1 MTRIGRIAAAAGV
14 VLLALGLVFSLISST
29 PSTFPGIVI
38 AAGVL
43 LIVAWP
49 VLSLSTLQ
57 QRGRQ
62 AALRSTSL
70 VVGSLLVL
78 ALLGMVNF
86 LAARHTLRWDTT
98 RTKRYS
104 LSQQTRQVLNTLT
117 SDVEALAFFQ
127 ENEGQAAKDVL
138 QEYAAASRRFTFQMI
153 DPDRKPEVALQHKVR
168 EYGTIVLTDGTK
180 SERITSSTEQDITSA
195 LVRLG
200 KEEPSTVRFLT
211 GHGERSI
218 SDEDQQGIANL
229 AQALKDE
236 NYDVEEVLLLRDGI
250 PPASDVLVVAG
261 ATSELLP
268 SEDDSLGLFV
278 ARGGRVLI
286 CLEQKP
292 APAFEAL
299 LSAKGISP
307 RDDVIID
314 ASGLGS
320 LFGMSEVVPL
330 VASYD
335 PVHPVTKGFS
345 TASFFPLCRS
355 LAVVDTLPG
364 DSLKVSCIATTSEAS
379 WGETG
384 PLTEE
389 EVAFS
394 EEEDVGG
401 PLCVA
406 AAVSWPRGQQS
417 DSLDVLPDGRIV
429 VFGDV
434 DFASNG
440 FLSVSGNRDLVMN
453 AVSWLAEREELIG
466 IRPKEAE
473 RSNLI
478 LTAQAARS
486 IFLLSVLVVPGA
498 VLLLGISVWLRR
510 R

>member
-29 PSTFPGIVI
+29 PSAFPGIVVAVGVVLI
-38 AAGVL
+38 AA
-43 LIVAWP
+43 WP
-49 VLSLSTLQ
+49 ILSLSTLQ

-62 AALRSTSL
+62 SALRNTSL
-70 VVGSLLVL
+70 VVGSVLVL
-78 ALLGMVNF
+78 LLLGMINF

-104 LSQQTRQVLNTLT
+104 LSQQTRQVLNALPG
-117 SDVEALAFFQ
+117 DVEALAFFQ
-127 ENEGQAAKDVL
+127 ENEAQPAKDIL
-138 QEYAAASRRFTFQMI
+138 QEYAAASRRFAFRMV
-153 DPDRKPEVALQHKVR
+153 DPDRKPEVALRHKVR
-168 EYGTIVLTDGTK
+168 EYGTVVLTDGTK
-180 SERITSSTEQDITSA
+180 SERITSYTEQDITSA

-200 KEEPSTVRFLT
+200 REELNTVWFLS

-218 SDEDQQGIANL
+218 SDEEQQGLTTL
-229 AQALKDE
+229 AEALRDE
-236 NYDVEEVLLLRDGI
+236 NYEVEELLLLRDGV
-250 PPASDVLVVAG
+250 PPESDVIIVAG
-261 ATSELLP
+261 ASSELLP
-268 SEDDSLGLFV
+268 SEDDSLGLFI

-286 CLEQKP
+286 CLEQEP
-292 APAFEAL
+292 APGFETIL
-299 LSAKGISP
+299 FEKGISP
-307 RDDVIID
+307 RSDVIID

-335 PVHPVTKGFS
+335 PVHPVTKDFS

-355 LAVVDTLPG
+355 LAVADTLPG

-379 WGETG
+379 WGEID
-384 PLTEE
+384 PLTGE

-417 DSLDVLPDGRIV
+417 DSLDVLSDGRLL
-429 VFGDV
+429 VFGDI

-453 AVSWLAEREELIG
+453 AISWLAEREELIG
-466 IRPKEAE
+466 IRPKKTE
-473 RSNLI
+473 SSSLM

-486 IFLLSVLVVPGA
+486 VFLLSVLVLPGA